1 MEDYDFAAA
10 GGVPEDGGV
19 SSEGPRKKQKKKL
32 TRREKGKIALIV
44 IGSFLG
50 LIALLAVILAPIIV
64 EGNKVITRDG
74 AEPNIY
80 LTE

>member
-10 GGVPEDGGV
+10 GGVPEDGGA
-19 SSEGPRKKQKKKL
+19 SSEEPRKKQTKKL

-64 EGNKVITRDG
+64 
-74 AEPNIY
+74 
-80 LTE
+80 